1 MRCILS
7 RFVSTTT
14 LMFLLRW
21 YLHILLVKK
30 TPILSLMLI
39 ISFTV
44 TKFPQVF
51 LGLSRICLLNAM
63 SMSHY
68 FFCRSQGADFCTLTQ
83 AFFLTISQVL
93 GGVWLK
99 SRCRFLHL
107 DLGNAQVIPWDLGF
121 FLPKSGCRNL
131 HVDLG
136 CAIDRGVVEMD
147 SWAFHGFS
155 TYHICVLHIICLLGQ
170 KSIIST
176 IFFLYEATG
185 QPIG

>member
-1 MRCILS
+1 MLMDKHRSTFIFTLKATSWLIKWVSSQYQLPISLQLCALDKQGSASVSLMGYPMNRWMKKRNENHPTMRCILS

-51 LGLSRICLLNAM
+51 LGLSRIRLLNAM

-68 FFCRSQGADFCTLTQ
+68 FFCRSQGAGFCTLT
-83 AFFLTISQVL
+83 
-93 GGVWLK
+93 
-99 SRCRFLHL
+99 
-107 DLGNAQVIPWDLGF
+107 
-121 FLPKSGCRNL
+121 
-131 HVDLG
+131 
-136 CAIDRGVVEMD
+136 
-147 SWAFHGFS
+147 
-155 TYHICVLHIICLLGQ
+155 
-170 KSIIST
+170 
-176 IFFLYEATG
+176 
-185 QPIG
+185 